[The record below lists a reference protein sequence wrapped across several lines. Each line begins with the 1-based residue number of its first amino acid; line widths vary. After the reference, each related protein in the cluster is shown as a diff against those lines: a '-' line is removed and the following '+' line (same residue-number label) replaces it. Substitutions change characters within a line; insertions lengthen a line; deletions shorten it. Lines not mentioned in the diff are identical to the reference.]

1 MKWVFVKRKMC
12 STALAFAAANHDR
25 GQCQQA
31 ADESRGLWFGHRLHG
46 LHGGEAAIG
55 EDVDVGVE
63 DGCFAV
69 DCEFAQVL
77 VDNLCDR
84 APRVAINNF
93 GVEIQKVEGGA
104 VE

>member
-1 MKWVFVKRKMC
+1 MIAV
-12 STALAFAAANHDR
+12 SA
-25 GQCQQA
+25 
-31 ADESRGLWFGHRLHG
+31 SRPLMRAVVCGWHRLHG

-55 EDVDVGVE
+55 EDVDVGAV

>member
-1 MKWVFVKRKMC
+1 MKWVFVKRKTC

-31 ADESRGLWFGHRLHG
+31 ADESRGLRFGNG
-46 LHGGEAAIG
+46 LHGGEAAIV
-55 EDVDVGVE
+55 EDVDVGAE

-77 VDNLCDR
+77 ADNLCDR